1 MTRKIIL
8 NIIFVFCFF
17 LISVFFIAC
26 SSIKNPVLV
35 NVSNVELKSQKK
47 EQLSLNIDFNLYN
60 PNWFTIKARDVNF
73 NIYIDTVHFAFG
85 SFNDDIRIEK
95 NDTLLISSTLQINKL
110 KSELSTSLEDS
121 LVADIYG
128 SAKIPLYPNKYHFN
142 IKEKFL
148 IKDFTKPLIDDFLSD
163 NSIQLKE
170 LNFKSA
176 NFSKIILEVV
186 VDFLNNS
193 DLSYKI
199 EDLEI
204 EIFSDKKYK
213 NKIGESFNED
223 PVFIYPNE
231 NNELIYEI
239 ELNPLSTGF
248 TWLQN
253 KLKGN
258 EFVYI
263 KMQVLVDYNNMKFP
277 LSIKKKL
284 KYSDSALD

>member
-47 EQLSLNIDFNLYN
+47 EQLSLNIDFNLHN

-85 SFNDDIRIEK
+85 SFNDDIKIEK

-110 KSELSTSLEDS
+110 KSELSTSFEDS

-231 NNELIYEI
+231 NNELISEI

-263 KMQVLVDYNNMKFP
+263 KMRVLVNYNNMKFP

-284 KYSDSALD
+284 KYNDSALD